1 MFWDLSPYA
10 RGRSLYKFLE
20 SFSYGFIPV
29 RTGQILKNSKNYVPI
44 DSSPYAR
51 GGRTG
56 KTQIAARDRF
66 IPAHTGQTLNPPRK
80 PLRLRS
86 SCSHL
91 KIPWQSQYV
100 SSFWNAFL
108 RITHFGHFRCFFC
121 KKEMPAAPLSQFV
134 FLIIKFCSIC
144 TLPGFCILPMS
155 CLFPCS
161 NTIPYKLRKMK
172 IQIVQ
177 QIWRPTF
184 RLQAK
189 NLLWLFRTWIYFLNR
204 YQFVPLKTSL

>member
-108 RITHFGHFRCFFC
+108 RITHFGHFRCFFLQ
-121 KKEMPAAPLSQFV
+121 KRDARGTSF
-134 FLIIKFCSIC
+134 SIC
-144 TLPGFCILPMS
+144 FSDYKILFHLHS
-155 CLFPCS
+155 SRVLYFTNELSFP
-161 NTIPYKLRKMK
+161 
-172 IQIVQ
+172 VQ
-177 QIWRPTF
+177 
-184 RLQAK
+184 
-189 NLLWLFRTWIYFLNR
+189 
-204 YQFVPLKTSL
+204 